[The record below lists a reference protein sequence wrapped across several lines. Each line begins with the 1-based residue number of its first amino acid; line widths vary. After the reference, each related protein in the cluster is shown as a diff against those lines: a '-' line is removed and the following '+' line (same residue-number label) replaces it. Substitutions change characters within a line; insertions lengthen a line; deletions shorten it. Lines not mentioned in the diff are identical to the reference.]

1 RLGADAFL
9 ITPYRLDRHAV
20 DLADLVVIRGGA
32 AEKGKTPSRAAR
44 IHRAIYARHPTIGA
58 IVNANP
64 VNATAFCVTNA
75 ALDART
81 IPESYILLR
90 DPARVPFGV
99 PFRDGAELAGY
110 VSTEQPIALIENDGV
125 LVCGTN
131 ILR

>member
-1 RLGADAFL
+1 
-9 ITPYRLDRHAV
+9 
-20 DLADLVVIRGGA
+20 
-32 AEKGKTPSRAAR
+32 
-44 IHRAIYARHPTIGA
+44 
-58 IVNANP
+58 
-64 VNATAFCVTNA
+64 NA

-131 ILR
+131 ILDAFDRLEVLECTAEALINSRPLGPVTPMPPQVIDDLAAAFFKK